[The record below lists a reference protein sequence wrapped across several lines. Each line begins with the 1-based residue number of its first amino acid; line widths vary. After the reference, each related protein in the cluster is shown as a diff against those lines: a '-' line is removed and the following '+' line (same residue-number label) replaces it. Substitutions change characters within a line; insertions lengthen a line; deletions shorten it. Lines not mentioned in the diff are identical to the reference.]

1 MGESVTVTKNP
12 DGTFT
17 VNEQQVTSFDEVV
30 AVLRHE
36 LDEDEATEGS
46 PQSQAWNAEAK
57 GRDASGFRQGPP
69 MSM

>member
-17 VNEQQVTSFDEVV
+17 VNEQQVASIDEVIT
-30 AVLRHE
+30 VLRHE
-36 LDEDEATEGS
+36 LGEDEAREES
-46 PQSQAWNAEAK
+46 PQAQAWNAEAK